1 MISLDATSSGTGNT
15 GWLELRPAFSVGA
28 VWSSGET
35 RRPESATRCIRHCWR
50 RAGSRSPSCSLR
62 GGISLRGQAPSGSGV
77 SISWKHLGAVH
88 TPYTW
93 LRLVWSSVEEHRE
106 SLFALCTLHLFSGL
120 FAPPSTYR
128 LVIGSWGSCEPVGGS
143 GACGLGVSRRVITC
157 FDDEDYPQQ
166 LELCEN
172 GLETPTQ
179 QGCTVD
185 CPELVVSKV
194 YGHPNFFGILRP
206 GSAFL
211 LRWLAY

>member
-50 RAGSRSPSCSLR
+50 RAGSRSPSCSLQ

-77 SISWKHLGAVH
+77 SISWKHLGAAH

-106 SLFALCTLHLFSGL
+106 SLFALPFTCSQVCLRLRAPTGL
-120 FAPPSTYR
+120 S
-128 LVIGSWGSCEPVGGS
+128 
-143 GACGLGVSRRVITC
+143 
-157 FDDEDYPQQ
+157 
-166 LELCEN
+166 
-172 GLETPTQ
+172 
-179 QGCTVD
+179 
-185 CPELVVSKV
+185 LVVGAAVSQLV
-194 YGHPNFFGILRP
+194 APVLVASESVGV
-206 GSAFL
+206 
-211 LRWLAY
+211 